1 MKRIISAI
9 LGTVLII
16 IVIYLGIMSGSN
28 NAYIVPFGLGSALIA
43 PIGVSALGYS
53 IKKEDMTIKKLAQI
67 PEIKD
72 LISQA
77 EAESKK
83 IDKLKKSK
91 DLLISYIIYET
102 RKSAIMERKKFLEED
117 AKRIVGEYEKAI
129 EELNEIEH
137 KRLGDLSD
145 NKEENEEIAKL
156 YQILRARNDADELQL
171 SFLGK
176 NYRIRCFRD
185 FYNLPAQILVD
196 LLFQVFSQIYKFI
209 TKKKDIEPTINIGGW
224 FFIA

>member
-16 IVIYLGIMSGSN
+16 IVTYLGIMSGSN

-91 DLLISYIIYET
+91 DLLIAYIIYET

-137 KRLGDLSD
+137 KRYDDLPD

-156 YQILRARNDADELQL
+156 YQILHARNDADELQI

-176 NYRIRCFRD
+176 NYRIRYFND
-185 FYNLPAQILVD
+185 IYNLPAQILVD
-196 LLFQVFSQIYKFI
+196 SLLQVFSKIYKFI
-209 TKKKDIEPTINIGGW
+209 TKKI
-224 FFIA
+224 